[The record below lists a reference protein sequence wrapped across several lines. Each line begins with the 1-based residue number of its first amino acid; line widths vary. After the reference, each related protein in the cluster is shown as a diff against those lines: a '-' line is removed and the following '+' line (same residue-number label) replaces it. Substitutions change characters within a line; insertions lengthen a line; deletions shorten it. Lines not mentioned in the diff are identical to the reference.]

1 MPQKHDQ
8 KFKKRQANSKQAEC
22 APGPE
27 FHARELVRRGLA
39 SPQIL
44 SPRKATNNE

>member
-8 KFKKRQANSKQAEC
+8 RFKKRQANAKQAEPI
-22 APGPE
+22 PGPE
-27 FHARELVRRGLA
+27 AYARALVDRGLA

-44 SPRKATNNE
+44 SSRKATNNE